1 MSTQSVNHQDAHA
14 GGHEHHEHHPDPTE
28 TKVFGFWIYI
38 MSDCVL
44 FATLFA
50 VYAVLGGNYAGG
62 PTADELFELPIVLL
76 NTFVLLASSF
86 AIGLATLAFNAGQK
100 QRTIQWLIVTL
111 ILGAVFVGLEVYE
124 FVHFVHEGAMLQ
136 TSAFLSSFFTL
147 VGTHGLHVTSG
158 IIWGIIL
165 VLQIASKGLNE
176 GNKSRLMCLGL
187 FWHFLHII
195 WICVFS
201 IVYLM
206 GVL

>member
-1 MSTQSVNHQDAHA
+1 MSTQSVNHHAAHA

-44 FATLFA
+44 FGTLFA

-62 PTADELFELPIVLL
+62 PTASELFELPIVLF
-76 NTFVLLASSF
+76 NTFILLASSF

-100 QRTIQWLIVTL
+100 KRAIQWLVATL
-111 ILGAVFVGLEVYE
+111 ILGAAFVGVEIYE
-124 FVHFVHEGAMLQ
+124 FVHFVSLGATAQ

-147 VGTHGLHVTSG
+147 VGTHGLHVTAG
-158 IIWGIIL
+158 VVWAVIL
-165 VLQIASKGLNE
+165 VFQIASKGLTE